1 MIFSPGVHGSEDD
14 RDRLVHPAELRR
26 VVTLVGS
33 EERPCFVDGAMSPPH
48 EGGGDGP
55 AQAQFSSESLCFF
68 DPVRLRL
75 KSD

>member
-1 MIFSPGVHGSEDD
+1 VLF
-14 RDRLVHPAELRR
+14 
-26 VVTLVGS
+26 VGC
-33 EERPCFVDGAMSPPH
+33 EERLRFFDRPVPSPH

-75 KSD
+75 ESDL